1 MSLAI
6 TKNEIVSSSELVKN
20 FSKLRNKVKNNSKL
34 IIFKN
39 NKPDLVLIDFNQYE
53 KLLEQIDL
61 MEDILISKT
70 IEERDKEDDKVRYS
84 FDDIK
89 VLAQNRLTAK

>member
-1 MSLAI
+1 MSLPI

-20 FSKLRNKVKNNSKL
+20 FSKLRNQVKNNSKL
-34 IIFKN
+34 VIFKN
-39 NKPDLVLIDFNQYE
+39 NKPDLVLFDFDQYE
-53 KLLEQIDL
+53 KLLERINI

-89 VLAQNRLTAK
+89 ALAQKRLAE